1 LDAVLMKVAVALN
14 ALDISRLGV
23 LLSGFCYR
31 STPQI
36 DVGFI
41 NSVLKDLY
49 TKPLQVAPWLATGQP
64 AKVSCKKLSGDLSLK
79 SVRYHADDSLFPS

>member
-1 LDAVLMKVAVALN
+1 MKVAVALN

-49 TKPLQVAPWLATGQP
+49 TRYLRSWPLYR
-64 AKVSCKKLSGDLSLK
+64 SLMGRPGA
-79 SVRYHADDSLFPS
+79 SA